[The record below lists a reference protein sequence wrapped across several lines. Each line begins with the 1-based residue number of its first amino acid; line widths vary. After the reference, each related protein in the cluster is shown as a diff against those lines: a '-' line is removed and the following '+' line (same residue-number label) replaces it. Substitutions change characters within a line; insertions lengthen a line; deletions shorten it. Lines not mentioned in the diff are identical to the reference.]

1 MKRTALSSVIFGLSM
16 AFLASALLVSA
27 QEGPPMPK
35 KVPPELIKEVPDK
48 DLPPPLVPK
57 DEKGKDPAAKAEES
71 PKQII
76 ERLHKNMEK
85 ANVHLKDKS
94 DPTEGT
100 RKIQGDIIDDL
111 DKLIK
116 QQKDNESC

>member
-1 MKRTALSSVIFGLSM
+1 MSLAV
-16 AFLASALLVSA
+16 AFLASAFLASA

-48 DLPPPLVPK
+48 DLPGPLVPK
-57 DEKGKDPAAKAEES
+57 DEKGKGKDPAAKAEES
-71 PKQII
+71 PKEII

-94 DPTEGT
+94 DPTELT